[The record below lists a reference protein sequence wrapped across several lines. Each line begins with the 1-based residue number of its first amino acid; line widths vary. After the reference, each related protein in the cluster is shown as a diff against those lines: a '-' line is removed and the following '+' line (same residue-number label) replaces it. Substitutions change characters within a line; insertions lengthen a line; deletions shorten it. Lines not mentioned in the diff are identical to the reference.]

1 MVQFILAVAA
11 TAALASAAGPSD
23 SSEAQRFAAFLDSV
37 YQANLASHPQQAT
50 EAGSRVGYD
59 RWDDTS
65 EAALAKEASR
75 VRDNI
80 RAAKS
85 RFVFAK
91 LDPAGQLQYR
101 VFLDEQQLL
110 LDRYRWRD
118 HFYALNQIVGLH
130 LDIPDTLTGAQ
141 PLDDAADAEAYIR
154 RIAAARTALHQL
166 VEHLRAQ
173 ASHGFFMPKPV
184 YPLLIEG
191 AKNVITGAPHD
202 GGADSHIYADFKRRL
217 AKLPLSEDR
226 RTQLILAAR
235 TALLDDLQPGYAE
248 LLSVLQ
254 EQKARTPVTAGVWQT
269 PDGDAFYQFLVRQF
283 TTTRTTPA
291 DIQALGL
298 QQVEAVHAQIAA
310 VMHTLGF
317 NGGSVREFMAQ
328 TKADPRFYLPNTE
341 AGREE
346 FLERAR
352 KIAGTMEAHIPEAFQ
367 AAAPA
372 PLEVRRAESYKE
384 AAAPGGFYD
393 PGTSDGRRP
402 GIVYLNLYDM
412 HQQPLYELEDLL
424 YHEGVPGHHM
434 QMATIQRDDRIP
446 RMRKVNEWWQD
457 TAFVEGW
464 GLYAERLGKDMGFYQ
479 DPYSDLGRL
488 TGELWRACRLVV
500 DSGLHYK
507 HWTREEAIR
516 YLQDNS
522 AAPDGTIVREVD
534 RYIAVPGQATAF
546 TVGMLKFVEQR
557 ERARKALGARFDL
570 REYHHV
576 VLENGYLPLWALE
589 ERVGRWIDSKKGAV
603 AAAAARPAPPV
614 PALAQASFHD
624 FLETY
629 WADWLRL
636 NPALALTVGDYSNEE
651 LFDESLEDTWRARV
665 LERLKHYSAALA
677 SVDPAALS
685 PDDQLSYS
693 MLRYRLDQDVG
704 FYGSRLFEIARMLPI
719 DQFQGL
725 HIGYAAE
732 AAGSGSFPF
741 KTVTDYDKALV
752 RADHFARWADD
763 VIQRLREGAAA
774 GVVLPRIVVAR
785 MLPQLH
791 AHLGIPAEKT
801 QFWHP
806 VEGFAPG
813 VAAADRT
820 RLLEAYRA
828 KIATVI
834 QPAYQRLYDY
844 LSAEYLPHARPTDG
858 LGQMPGGRELYSY
871 YVRFHTTTD
880 MTPAQIHALGVA
892 EVQRLTSQLT
902 AVQAAV
908 HFKGTLHE
916 FLTHVRD
923 DPSQHFSQPE
933 EVVPAFEAARLR
945 IVPKL
950 PALFDVLPQ
959 APYEIRA
966 LPGSSRNSLDNGYF
980 APAAADG
987 SRPGILWVNIYA
999 SGVRDKFNVMTIS
1012 LHEGLPGHHLQ
1023 TSLAQ
1028 ERTDLPAFRRFDST
1042 NAYVEGWGL
1051 YAETLGEQMGFY
1063 AEDPW
1068 QYYGHLNYAMLRAN
1082 RLVVDT
1088 GIHAQGW
1095 SVAQAVH
1102 WMTEHSSMSEA
1113 QATAEVERY
1122 VAYPGQALSY
1132 KIGEQKILELRE
1144 RARRK
1149 LGARF
1154 DIRAFHDQ
1162 ILLGGS
1168 MPLAILEQKVDR
1180 WLAAGVTAARASAP
1194 APASELAS
1202 APASASAS
1210 EN

>member
-1 MVQFILAVAA
+1 MTPLILALAA
-11 TAALASAAGPSD
+11 TAALATAGPSGPSD
-23 SSEAQRFAAFLDSV
+23 PSESQRFAAFLDSV
-37 YQANLASHPQQAT
+37 YQANLANSPRQAT
-50 EAGSRVGYD
+50 EAGSRLGYD

-65 EAALAKEASR
+65 EAALARQANR
-75 VRDNI
+75 IRGNI
-80 RAAKS
+80 R
-85 RFVFAK
+85 FAK
-91 LDPAGQLQYR
+91 THFAVGRLDPAGQLQYR

-141 PLDDAADAEAYIR
+141 PLDDEADAEAYIR
-154 RIAAARTALHQL
+154 RISAARTALHQL
-166 VEHLRAQ
+166 VQHLRAQ
-173 ASHGFFMPKPV
+173 ASRGFFMPRSV

-191 AKNVITGAPHD
+191 AQNVITGAPHD
-202 GGADSHIYADFKRRL
+202 GGVDSQIYADFKRRL
-217 AKLPLSEDR
+217 AKLTLAEDR

-235 TALLDDLQPGYAE
+235 AALLDDLQPGYEE
-248 LLSVLQ
+248 LLSVLK
-254 EQKARTPVTAGVWQT
+254 EQGARTPVTGGVWQT
-269 PDGDAFYQFLVRQF
+269 PDGAGFYQFLVRQF
-283 TTTRTTPA
+283 TTTRMMPA
-291 DIQALGL
+291 DIHALGL

-317 NGGSVREFMAQ
+317 NGGSVREFMAK
-328 TKADPRFYLPNTE
+328 TKADPRFYLPNTD

-352 KIAGTMEAHIPEAFQ
+352 KIATTMEAHIPEAFE
-367 AAAPA
+367 AAAPL

-384 AAAPGGFYD
+384 ASAPGGYYS
-393 PGTSDGRRP
+393 PGTNDGRRP

-434 QMATIQRDDRIP
+434 QMSTIQADARIP

-464 GLYAERLGKDMGFYQ
+464 GLYAERLGKDMGFYR
-479 DPYSDLGRL
+479 DAYSDLGRL

-546 TVGMLKFVEQR
+546 TVGMLKFVSER

-576 VLENGYLPLWALE
+576 VLENGYLPLWAME
-589 ERVGRWIDSKKGAV
+589 GWVSRWIDSKR
-603 AAAAARPAPPV
+603 AAAGPPR
-614 PALAQASFHD
+614 QSFHD
-624 FLETY
+624 LLEAY
-629 WADWLRL
+629 WTDWLRL
-636 NPALALTVGDYSNEE
+636 NPALGLTVGDYSTEE
-651 LFDESLEDTWRARV
+651 LFDDSLEDSWRARV
-665 LERLKHYSAALA
+665 LERLKHYSAAL
-677 SVDPAALS
+677 SGVDPARSS
-685 PDDQLSYS
+685 PDDQVSFSL
-693 MLRYRLDQDVG
+693 LRYRLDRDLG
-704 FYGSRLFEIARMLPI
+704 FYGSRLFETARKLPI

-732 AAGSGSFPF
+732 AAGSGSFPY
-741 KTVTDYDKALV
+741 KTVADYDKALL
-752 RADHFARWADD
+752 RADHFSRWTAE
-763 VIQRLREGAAA
+763 VIQRLHEGVES
-774 GVVLPRIVVAR
+774 GVVLPRIVVER

-791 AHLGIPAEKT
+791 AHLGIPPEKT

-806 VEGFAPG
+806 VAAFPEEIG
-813 VAAADRT
+813 AADRA
-820 RLLEAYRA
+820 RLTAAYRV
-828 KIATVI
+828 KIASVI

-844 LSAEYLPHARPTDG
+844 LSGEYLQHARSTDG
-858 LGQMPGGRELYSY
+858 LGQMPGGRELYAY
-871 YVRFHTTTD
+871 YVRYHTTTD
-880 MTPAQIHALGVA
+880 MTPAQIHELGVSD
-892 EVQRLTSQLT
+892 VQRITSQLA
-902 AVQAAV
+902 AVQASV

-916 FLTHVRD
+916 FFSHVRD
-923 DPSQHFSQPE
+923 DPAQHFSRPE
-933 EVVPAFEAARLR
+933 EVVPAFEAARQR
-945 IVPKL
+945 IMPQL

-966 LPGSSRNSLDNGYF
+966 LPESSRNSLDNGYF

-1023 TSLAQ
+1023 SSVAQ
-1028 ERTDLPAFRRFDST
+1028 ERKDLPSFRRFDST

-1051 YAETLGEQMGFY
+1051 YAETLGQPMGFY
-1063 AEDPW
+1063 SDPW
-1068 QYYGHLNYAMLRAN
+1068 QYYGHLNYALLRAN

-1088 GIHAQGW
+1088 GIHAEGW
-1095 SVAQAVH
+1095 SVAQAVR
-1102 WMTEHSSMSEA
+1102 WMTDHSSMSDA

-1149 LGARF
+1149 WGDHF

-1168 MPLAILEQKVDR
+1168 MPLAILAQKVDR
-1180 WLAAGVTAARASAP
+1180 WLGSG
-1194 APASELAS
+1194 
-1202 APASASAS
+1202 SASAS

>member
-1 MVQFILAVAA
+1 MMHLVLAVAA
-11 TAALASAAGPSD
+11 TAALATSG
-23 SSEAQRFAAFLDSV
+23 SSESQRFAAFLDSV
-37 YQANLASHPQQAT
+37 YQANLASSPQEATQA
-50 EAGSRVGYD
+50 GLRLGYD

-65 EAALAKEASR
+65 EAALATRAGRIRE
-75 VRDNI
+75 NI
-80 RAAKS
+80 RAAKT
-85 RFVFAK
+85 RFVLAK

-141 PLDDAADAEAYIR
+141 PLDNEADAEAYIR
-154 RIAAARTALHQL
+154 RISAARMALHQL
-166 VEHLRAQ
+166 VQRMRSQ
-173 ASHGFFMPKPV
+173 AAHGLFMPKPV

-191 AKNVITGAPHD
+191 ARNVITGAPHD
-202 GGADSHIYADFKRRL
+202 GGSDSQIYADFKRRV
-217 AKLPLSEDR
+217 AKLGISEDR
-226 RTQLILAAR
+226 KTQLMLAAR
-235 TALLDDLQPGYAE
+235 TALLDDLQPGYEE
-248 LLSVLQ
+248 LLSVLKEQ
-254 EQKARTPVTAGVWQT
+254 EARTPVTAGVWQT

-283 TTTRTTPA
+283 TTTRMTPA
-291 DIQALGL
+291 DIHALGL

-310 VMHTLGF
+310 VMRTLGF
-317 NGGSVREFMAQ
+317 EGSSVREFMAK
-328 TKADPRFYLPNTE
+328 TKADPRFYLSNDD
-341 AGREE
+341 AGRQE

-352 KIAGTMEAHIPEAFQ
+352 QITTTMQAHIPEAFE
-367 AAAPA
+367 AAAPL

-384 AAAPGGFYD
+384 ASAPGGFYD
-393 PGTSDGRRP
+393 PGTNDGRRP

-434 QMATIQRDDRIP
+434 QMSTIQTDEHIP

-479 DPYSDLGRL
+479 DPYADLGRL

-500 DSGLHYK
+500 DSGLHYR
-507 HWTREEAIR
+507 HWTRAEAIR
-516 YLQDNS
+516 YLQENS

-546 TVGMLKFVEQR
+546 TVGMLKFVAER
-557 ERARKALGARFDL
+557 ERARKALGPRFDI

-576 VLENGYLPLWALE
+576 VLQNGYLPLWALE
-589 ERVGRWIDSKKGAV
+589 DWVSRWIESKQVTAASPPTFSGLLGA
-603 AAAAARPAPPV
+603 
-614 PALAQASFHD
+614 
-624 FLETY
+624 Y

-636 NPALALTVGDYSNEE
+636 NPALALTVGDYSTEE
-651 LFDESLEDTWRARV
+651 LFDESLEDSWRARV
-665 LERLKHYSAALA
+665 LERLKHYASALA
-677 SVDPAALS
+677 GTDLASLR
-685 PDDQLSYS
+685 PDDQVSYS
-693 MLRYRLDQDVG
+693 ILRYRLDQDLR
-704 FYGSRLFEIARMLPI
+704 FYGSHLFEVARMLPI

-732 AAGSGSFPF
+732 AAGSGSFPY
-741 KTVTDYDKALV
+741 KTVADYDKALV
-752 RADHFARWADD
+752 RADNYARWTDD
-763 VIQRLREGAAA
+763 VIQRLREGVAA
-774 GVVLPRIVVAR
+774 GVVLPRIVVER

-791 AHLGIPAEKT
+791 GHLGIPPEKT

-806 VEGFAPG
+806 VEAFPSDVGAE
-813 VAAADRT
+813 DRA
-820 RLLEAYRA
+820 RLTAAYRV

-844 LSAEYLPHARPTDG
+844 LSSEYFPHARPTDG

-871 YVRFHTTTD
+871 YVRYHTTTD
-880 MTPAQIHALGVA
+880 LTPAQIHALGVS
-892 EVQRLTSQLT
+892 EVQRITAQLA
-902 AVQAAV
+902 AVQESV

-923 DPSQHFSQPE
+923 DPSRHFSRPE
-933 EVVPAFEAARLR
+933 EVVPAFEAARQQ
-945 IVPKL
+945 IMPKL
-950 PALFDVLPQ
+950 PGLFDVLPK

-966 LPGSSRNSLDNGYF
+966 LPESSRNSLDNGYF
-980 APAAADG
+980 APAAPDG

-1023 TSLAQ
+1023 TSVAQ
-1028 ERTDLPAFRRFDST
+1028 ERTDLPSFRRFDST

-1051 YAETLGEQMGFY
+1051 YAETLGQQMGFY
-1063 AEDPW
+1063 AVDPW
-1068 QYYGHLNYAMLRAN
+1068 QLYGHLNYAMLRAN

-1088 GIHAQGW
+1088 GIHAEGW
-1095 SVAQAVH
+1095 PVAQAVH
-1102 WMTEHSSMSEA
+1102 WMTDHSSMSEA

-1149 LGARF
+1149 LGTRF

-1180 WLAAGVTAARASAP
+1180 WLA
-1194 APASELAS
+1194 
-1202 APASASAS
+1202 SASAS
-1210 EN
+1210 SSEKIR